1 MCEKLQGE
9 LIMKRKSIF
18 TFAMI
23 AVLAVTS
30 CVSGPQTKK
39 VPGLY
44 DWCGN
49 VKYKSPHNSPTIEKN
64 LKNQMAGLTADWYQ
78 NAQFYHI
85 WVKAF
90 ADSDGDGCGDLKG
103 ITQKLTY
110 IKDTVGCD
118 AIWLSPIFDCDSKS
132 IRPQDN
138 MHGYDIVNYYDVNP
152 CFGTMDDVEELLREA
167 HKIGIKVIFDFVP
180 NHTSSKN
187 QWFIDSFERENKK
200 ENWYMWNKEPL
211 SWNPMGNKYTWHRN
225 RTRYKAQ
232 DTQPYYYGAF
242 WSGMPDLNFRN
253 YEVREEMKNVIRF
266 WLNKGFDGIR
276 VDAVRYLVET
286 PDSVKDTKET
296 HQYFAEMREV
306 VDKYSEFGYPKFM
319 VCEAWITDDR
329 VKMDEYFGTK
339 EEPEFHMV
347 FDFDAGRSIYNALNS
362 SSNLTFINELEVS
375 SGKIYGSFL
384 NNHDE
389 YQKRPA
395 SEFADIQRQKLSAAA
410 LLLRPQIPFIYFG
423 NEYGQKNSN
432 ASGDMQYR
440 YAPDWAEIEKQAKD
454 NDSLLS
460 YHKKLIS
467 IRNQYPALRTGEFS
481 VIPQVSENNSIAAYM
496 LEKDGERLICVFNFS
511 DKNYGTFAL
520 NASSLPTENALC
532 EKILGSDN
540 ASASLA
546 GGKITLSDLS
556 AYGVQ
561 LYLLTL

>member
-1 MCEKLQGE
+1 MTKN
-9 LIMKRKSIF
+9 SIF
-18 TFAMI
+18 TVIIIAMF
-23 AVLAVTS
+23 AVTS
-30 CVSGPQTKK
+30 CDSGPQTKK
-39 VPGLY
+39 APGLY

-49 VKYKSPHNSPTIEKN
+49 VKYKSPYDSQTTEKN
-64 LKNQMAGLTADWYQ
+64 LKNQMIGLAADWYQ

-132 IRPQDN
+132 IQPQDN

-167 HKIGIKVIFDFVP
+167 HKVGIKVIFDFVP

-187 QWFIDSFERENKK
+187 QWFIDSSKRMNKK
-200 ENWYMWNKEPL
+200 ENWYLWNKEQLP
-211 SWNPMGNKYTWHRN
+211 WNPMGSKYTWHKSKIRSQD
-225 RTRYKAQ
+225 AQ
-232 DTQPYYYGAF
+232 PFYYGAF

-276 VDAVRYLVET
+276 VDAVRYLIET
-286 PDSVKDTKET
+286 QNAVKDTKET

-319 VCEAWITDDR
+319 VCEAWIENNR
-329 VKMDEYFGTK
+329 AEMDEYFGTDK
-339 EEPEFHMV
+339 APEFHMV
-347 FDFDAGRSIYNALNS
+347 FDFDAGKSIYNALNS
-362 SSNLTFINELEVS
+362 GTTSAFIDELKIS
-375 SGKIYGSFL
+375 SGKVYGSFL
-384 NNHDE
+384 NNHDN

-395 SEFADIQRQKLSAAA
+395 SEFSDVQRQKLSAAA

-423 NEYGQKNSN
+423 NEYGQKNH
-432 ASGDMQYR
+432 AVSGDMQYR

-454 NDSLLS
+454 DNSLLA
-460 YHKKLIS
+460 YHKMLIS
-467 IRNQYPALRTGEFS
+467 VRNQYPALKTGDFS
-481 VIPQVSENNSIAAYM
+481 VVQSVSENNSIAAYM
-496 LEKDGERLICVFNFS
+496 LEKEGERLLCIFNFS
-511 DKNYGTFAL
+511 DKNYTTVTL
-520 NASSLPTENALC
+520 NADNLPTENALC
-532 EKILGSDN
+532 KKIMGSDG
-540 ASASLA
+540 ASASLNN
-546 GGKITLSDLS
+546 GKVTLSELP
-556 AYGVQ
+556 AYEVQ
-561 LYLLTL
+561 LYAITL

>member
-132 IRPQDN
+132 VRPQDN

-187 QWFIDSFERENKK
+187 QWFIDSFERKNKK

-211 SWNPMGNKYTWHRN
+211 PWNPMGNKYTWHRN

-362 SSNLTFINELEVS
+362 SSNLSFINELEVS

-511 DKNYGTFAL
+511 DKNYGTIAL

>member
-1 MCEKLQGE
+1 MKEKS
-9 LIMKRKSIF
+9 MRKSIF
-18 TFAMI
+18 IFTVIGALV
-23 AVLAVTS
+23 ATS
-30 CVSGPQTKK
+30 CVSGPQSNKE
-39 VPGLY
+39 VGLY
-44 DWCGN
+44 DSSGN
-49 VKYKSPHNSPTIEKN
+49 VKYKSPYNSPVAEKN
-64 LKNQMAGLTADWYQ
+64 LKNQLKGLATDWYQ

-110 IKDTVGCD
+110 IKDSVGCD

-132 IRPQDN
+132 VNPKDN

-152 CFGTMDDVEELLREA
+152 CFGTIADVEELLQEA
-167 HKIGIKVIFDFVP
+167 HKLGIKVIFDFVP

-187 QWFIDSFERENKK
+187 QWFVDSAERKNKK
-200 ENWYMWNKEPL
+200 DNWYVWNKEMLP
-211 SWNPMGNKYTWHRN
+211 WNPMGNKYTWHRN
-225 RTRYKAQ
+225 KSRYKAQ

-276 VDAVRYLVET
+276 VDAVRYLIES
-286 PDSVKDTKET
+286 PDGVKDTKET

-306 VDKYSEFGYPKFM
+306 LDEYSQLGYPKFM

-329 VKMDEYFGTK
+329 NKMDEYFGTNDA
-339 EEPEFHMV
+339 PEFNMV

-362 SSNLTFINELEVS
+362 STNTEFFNILEAAN
-375 SGKIYGSFL
+375 GKIYGSFL

-423 NEYGQKNSN
+423 NEYGQKNQDVM
-432 ASGDMQYR
+432 GDMQYR

-454 NDSLLS
+454 NESLLA
-460 YHKKLIS
+460 YHKMLAD
-467 IRNQYPALRTGEFS
+467 IRKQYPALRTGDFS
-481 VIPQVSENNSIAAYM
+481 VMPAAENNSIAAYM

-511 DKNYGTFAL
+511 NKGYSNVAL
-520 NASSLPTENALC
+520 NAEHLPEGNALC
-532 EKILGSDN
+532 KKILGDDN
-540 ASASLA
+540 DSASLSN
-546 GGKITLSDLS
+546 GKIILSNLP

-561 LYLLTL
+561 LYLITL